1 MFLAMPPLFVRSA
14 RRRMAVFSGG
24 LVVAASFLAGCAP
37 DTRLCR
43 PAAGECGDQRAC
55 VAGRCT
61 VDTASHTPAAAAILQ
76 RWTAPA
82 NAQRVVGRAETT
94 ALRLGGAGGADAVLF
109 SFPSPPQNAEI
120 VEAFLLVPR
129 DDSALPGDGAVS
141 LRADVPDE
149 RWIGLEATHPAPR
162 TLGIDA
168 PQTLAS
174 GSGAR
179 LLRIDV
185 SQALRRQKSSPNAEI
200 ALVAE
205 ASGRRGV
212 PVRLDLFGGAEAGAR
227 LDVYYRL
234 RETPSVDS
242 PLKNGAAPSSNADP
256 APQPFAPY

>member
-1 MFLAMPPLFVRSA
+1 
-14 RRRMAVFSGG
+14 MAVFCGG
-24 LVVAASFLAGCAP
+24 LVIAATVLVGCAP
-37 DTRLCR
+37 ETRLCR

-61 VDTASHTPAAAAILQ
+61 VETANHAPAAAATLR

-82 NAQRVVGRAETT
+82 EALRVVGSAATT
-94 ALRLGGAGGADAVLF
+94 SLRLGGAGGADTVLF
-109 SFPSPPQNAEI
+109 AFPSPPENAEV
-120 VEAFLLVPR
+120 VEAFLLIPR
-129 DDSALPGDGAVS
+129 DESALPGDGPVS
-141 LRADVPDE
+141 LLGDVPDE
-149 RWIGLEATHPAPR
+149 RWIGLAASHPAPR

-168 PQTLAS
+168 PKTLAS

-185 SQALRRQKSSPNAEI
+185 SQALRRQKSSPHAEI

-212 PVRLDLFGGAEAGAR
+212 PVRLDPFGGADAGAR

-234 RETPSVDS
+234 RETPTVDS
-242 PLKNGAAPSSNADP
+242 PLKKGAVPSSNADP
-256 APQPFAPY
+256 ASQPFAPY